1 MPGVYE
7 IDSSPSEV
15 TQINKM
21 ALGEHLEKRQGTASS
36 AVTEKRGGVTE
47 RDRLIKDKD
56 SIDKYFKE
64 KSETL

>member
-7 IDSSPSEV
+7 IESTPQELSH
-15 TQINKM
+15 INKIT
-21 ALGEHLEKRQGTASS
+21 LGEHNAEKREGTASS
-36 AVTEKRGGVTE
+36 AVTEKRGGTS
-47 RDRLIKDKD
+47 DRLIKDKE